1 MPPRPIHFI
10 IFLLVLRRMYMQC
23 ALRFNTQEI
32 TRSFVSRGSIN
43 HSFQSHDFARVVIKK
58 KTYNRHGGTV
68 DGICSCKLNT
78 RLSSTSRK
86 KGGGNQAAGVRMR
99 KMRETWERRGKI
111 RLGSPWS
118 DLNPSICPAANT
130 ITSTS
135 TSAQE
140 IRGIAGS
147 LTPKRGTNLVE
158 TELRYVTT
166 RAVIL
171 SYSSP
176 PFLLYFLFFFLFFLI
191 ETFFSLSLNDH
202 GYGRSRTN

>member
-1 MPPRPIHFI
+1 
-10 IFLLVLRRMYMQC
+10 
-23 ALRFNTQEI
+23 
-32 TRSFVSRGSIN
+32 
-43 HSFQSHDFARVVIKK
+43 
-58 KTYNRHGGTV
+58 
-68 DGICSCKLNT
+68 
-78 RLSSTSRK
+78 
-86 KGGGNQAAGVRMR
+86 
-99 KMRETWERRGKI
+99 MRETWERRGKI

-176 PFLLYFLFFFLFFLI
+176 PFLLYFLFFFLFFFFDGDFLFSFI
-191 ETFFSLSLNDH
+191 ERPRLRPIENQLKGND
-202 GYGRSRTN
+202 GARETYPLVIRFTSQ